1 VTIRSATPVAII
13 IASQLDQVPKFAV
26 DRMLARLARWLRL
39 LGADTIYDASISG
52 SALLA
57 QAREQGRVMITR
69 DKRLRTAPGVIFLSG
84 NNFRDQLRE
93 VLTRCPF
100 DTRAHP
106 FTRCSRC
113 NAVLFA
119 VDREVVRRRVPQF
132 VYASHDRFAECPGC
146 ARIYW
151 GATHPQRMLDELSSM
166 GL

>member
-1 VTIRSATPVAII
+1 
-13 IASQLDQVPKFAV
+13 
-26 DRMLARLARWLRL
+26 MLARLARWLRL
-39 LGADTIYDASISG
+39 LGADAIYDASIGG

-57 QAREQGRVMITR
+57 RAREQGRVTITR
-69 DKRLRTAPGVIFLSG
+69 DKRLRMAPEVIFLTS

-93 VLTRCPF
+93 VLARCPF
-100 DTRAHP
+100 DTRASQ

-113 NAVLFA
+113 NLVLVP

-132 VYASHDRFAECPGC
+132 VYASYDRFAQCPGC

-151 GATHPQRMLDELSSM
+151 GATHPQRMLDELSAM